1 MGMTLSRKKLRI
13 KFLKKYFMK
22 KVRIFLK
29 HSRLLIIGVLIS
41 GSLISYSFVDNY
53 FEISKNLDIFATLFR
68 ELNIYYVDET
78 NPGDLMKKGID
89 QMLESLDPYTNYIP
103 ESEIEDYRYMTTGQY
118 GGIGALI
125 RQKGDYVAVAE
136 PYEGFP
142 AQKADLR
149 AGDIILEI

>member
-1 MGMTLSRKKLRI
+1 
-13 KFLKKYFMK
+13 MK
-22 KVRIFLK
+22 KFIRKFKVTFIIA
-29 HSRLLIIGVLIS
+29 LIGGYAIL
-41 GSLISYSFVDNY
+41 SYSFVDNY
-53 FEISKNLDIFATLFR
+53 FEVSKNLDIFATLFR

-89 QMLESLDPYTNYIP
+89 DMLASLDPYTNYIP

-118 GGIGALI
+118 GGVGALI
-125 RQKGDYVAVAE
+125 RQQGDYVVISE

-149 AGDIILEI
+149 AGDKILKINDIDAKGKKTDDISKILK